1 MRGRRLTWTIGGVGL
16 IGAGVAGML
25 QGATLATPLTDT
37 LALLVDI
44 LWAASVLVFA
54 IGSSS
59 HDSVTARR
67 PLGTIALILLALWSP
82 AMRVIGL
89 FQDPTNPTPIVPW
102 EVTIL
107 VPLALSV
114 VAVAQIARAGVVPRR
129 WRWMPAIAL
138 GVQVASVAL
147 GQLLMM
153 DRATAMQTVGL
164 ASALGMI
171 GFLAGTLGLGIVA
184 LLAVASERPAS
195 VPVFSSPSDADN
207 GTT

>member
-1 MRGRRLTWTIGGVGL
+1 MRGRRLTWTIGGIGL

-25 QGATLATPLTDT
+25 QGATLGTPLTDT
-37 LALLVDI
+37 LALLVDV
-44 LWAASVLVFA
+44 LWAAALLVFA
-54 IGSSS
+54 VGSSP

-82 AMRVIGL
+82 AMRVVGL
-89 FQDPTNPTPIVPW
+89 FQDPTNPTSIVPW

-107 VPLALSV
+107 VPLALSL
-114 VAVAQIARAGVVPRR
+114 VAVVQIARAGIVPRR

-138 GVQVASVAL
+138 GVQVASAAL

-153 DRATAMQTVGL
+153 DPATAMQTVGL
-164 ASALGMI
+164 VSALGMI
-171 GFLAGTLGLGIVA
+171 GFLAATLGLGIVA

-195 VPVFSSPSDADN
+195 VPVFSSPSDAEN
-207 GTT
+207 GTA

>member
-25 QGATLATPLTDT
+25 QSATLGSSLTDV
-37 LALLVDI
+37 LATTVDI
-44 LWAASVLVFA
+44 LWAAAVLVFA
-54 IGSSS
+54 IGSAS

-107 VPLALSV
+107 VPLALSL
-114 VAVAQIARAGVVPRR
+114 VAVVQIARAGVVPRR
-129 WRWMPAIAL
+129 WRWMPTIAL
-138 GVQVASVAL
+138 GAQVASVAL

-153 DRATAMQTVGL
+153 DPATATQTVGL

-195 VPVFSSPSDADN
+195 VPVFSSPNDSAND
-207 GTT
+207 

>member
-25 QGATLATPLTDT
+25 QSATLGSSLTDV
-37 LALLVDI
+37 LATTVDI
-44 LWAASVLVFA
+44 LWTASVLVFA
-54 IGSSS
+54 IGSSA

-107 VPLALSV
+107 VPLALSL
-114 VAVAQIARAGVVPRR
+114 VAVVQIARAGVVPRR
-129 WRWMPAIAL
+129 WRWMPTIAL

-153 DRATAMQTVGL
+153 DQATAMQTVGL
-164 ASALGMI
+164 ASALGML
-171 GFLAGTLGLGIVA
+171 GFLAGTLGLGVIA
-184 LLAVASERPAS
+184 LLAVASDRPAS
-195 VPVFSSPSDADN
+195 VPVFSSPNDSPTD
-207 GTT
+207 

>member
-16 IGAGVAGML
+16 IAAGVAGIL
-25 QGATLATPLTDT
+25 QGAALGTPLTGT

-44 LWAASVLVFA
+44 LWAESVLVFA

-107 VPLALSV
+107 VPLALSL
-114 VAVAQIARAGVVPRR
+114 VAVVQIARAGVVPRR

-153 DRATAMQTVGL
+153 DQATAMQTVGL
-164 ASALGMI
+164 VSALGMI

-184 LLAVASERPAS
+184 LLAVASGRPAS
-195 VPVFSSPSDADN
+195 VPVFSSPSDAEN
-207 GTT
+207 GND

>member
-102 EVTIL
+102 
-107 VPLALSV
+107 
-114 VAVAQIARAGVVPRR
+114 
-129 WRWMPAIAL
+129 
-138 GVQVASVAL
+138 
-147 GQLLMM
+147 
-153 DRATAMQTVGL
+153 
-164 ASALGMI
+164 
-171 GFLAGTLGLGIVA
+171 
-184 LLAVASERPAS
+184 
-195 VPVFSSPSDADN
+195 
-207 GTT
+207 

>member
-25 QGATLATPLTDT
+25 QSATPGTPLTDT

-107 VPLALSV
+107 VPLALSL
-114 VAVAQIARAGVVPRR
+114 VAVVQIARAGVVPRR

-153 DRATAMQTVGL
+153 DPATAMQTVGL

-195 VPVFSSPSDADN
+195 VPVFSSPND
-207 GTT
+207 

>member
-16 IGAGVAGML
+16 IAAGVAGML
-25 QGATLATPLTDT
+25 QGAALGTPLTGT

-44 LWAASVLVFA
+44 LWAESVLVFA

-107 VPLALSV
+107 VPLALSL
-114 VAVAQIARAGVVPRR
+114 VAVVQIARAGVVPRR

-153 DRATAMQTVGL
+153 DQATAMQTVGL
-164 ASALGMI
+164 VSALGMI

-184 LLAVASERPAS
+184 LLAVASGRPAS
-195 VPVFSSPSDADN
+195 VPVFSSPSDAEN
-207 GTT
+207 GND

>member
-107 VPLALSV
+107 VPLALSL
-114 VAVAQIARAGVVPRR
+114 VAVVQIARAGVVPRR

-153 DRATAMQTVGL
+153 DQATAMQTVGL
-164 ASALGMI
+164 ASALGI
-171 GFLAGTLGLGIVA
+171 LGFLAGTLGLGIVA

-195 VPVFSSPSDADN
+195 VPVFPSPSDAES

>member
-25 QGATLATPLTDT
+25 QSATPGTPLTDT

-54 IGSSS
+54 IGSSA

-82 AMRVIGL
+82 AMRVVGL

-107 VPLALSV
+107 VPLALSL
-114 VAVAQIARAGVVPRR
+114 VAVVQIARAGVVPRR

-164 ASALGMI
+164 ASALGI
-171 GFLAGTLGLGIVA
+171 LGFLAGTLGLGIVA

-195 VPVFSSPSDADN
+195 VPVFSSPNDSPTD
-207 GTT
+207 

>member
-1 MRGRRLTWTIGGVGL
+1 MRGRRLTWTTGGVGL
-16 IGAGVAGML
+16 IAAGVAGML
-25 QGATLATPLTDT
+25 QSATPGSSLTDV
-37 LALLVDI
+37 LAVAVDV
-44 LWAASVLVFA
+44 LWAAAVLVFA

-67 PLGTIALILLALWSP
+67 PFGTIALILLALWSP
-82 AMRVIGL
+82 AMRVVGL
-89 FQDPTNPTPIVPW
+89 FQDPANPTPIIPW
-102 EVTIL
+102 EVTI
-107 VPLALSV
+107 VIPLALSV
-114 VAVAQIARAGVVPRR
+114 VGVVQIARVGVVPRR

-153 DRATAMQTVGL
+153 DPGTAMQTVGL
-164 ASALGMI
+164 ASALGTL

-195 VPVFSSPSDADN
+195 VPVYSAPND
-207 GTT
+207 

>member
-25 QGATLATPLTDT
+25 QSATLGSSLTDV
-37 LALLVDI
+37 LATTVDI

-54 IGSSS
+54 IGSAS

-82 AMRVIGL
+82 AMRVVGL

-107 VPLALSV
+107 VPLALSL
-114 VAVAQIARAGVVPRR
+114 VAVVQIARAGVVPRR

-195 VPVFSSPSDADN
+195 VPVFSSPNDSPTD
-207 GTT
+207 

>member
-1 MRGRRLTWTIGGVGL
+1 MRGRRLTWTIGGIGL

-25 QGATLATPLTDT
+25 QTATLGSSLTDGLT
-37 LALLVDI
+37 AIVDVLWAAALLVFG
-44 LWAASVLVFA
+44 V
-54 IGSSS
+54 GSSP

-82 AMRVIGL
+82 AMRVVGL
-89 FQDPTNPTPIVPW
+89 FQDPTNPTSIVPW

-107 VPLALSV
+107 VPLALSL
-114 VAVAQIARAGVVPRR
+114 VAVVQIARAGVVPRR

-153 DRATAMQTVGL
+153 DPATAMQTVGL

-195 VPVFSSPSDADN
+195 VPVFSSPSDAEN
-207 GTT
+207 GTA

>member
-153 DRATAMQTVGL
+153 DQATAMQTVGL

-195 VPVFSSPSDADN
+195 VPVFSSPNDSPTD
-207 GTT
+207 

>member
-107 VPLALSV
+107 VPLALSL
-114 VAVAQIARAGVVPRR
+114 VAVVQIARAGVVPRR

-153 DRATAMQTVGL
+153 DPATAMQTVGL

-195 VPVFSSPSDADN
+195 VPVFSSPNDSPTD
-207 GTT
+207 

>member
-25 QGATLATPLTDT
+25 QSATIGTSLTDV
-37 LALLVDI
+37 LAATVDI
-44 LWAASVLVFA
+44 LWAAAVLVFA

-67 PLGTIALILLALWSP
+67 PLGTVALILLALWSP
-82 AMRVIGL
+82 AMRVVGL

-107 VPLALSV
+107 VPLALSL
-114 VAVAQIARAGVVPRR
+114 VAVVQIARAGVVPRR

-138 GVQVASVAL
+138 GVQVATVAL
-147 GQLLMM
+147 SQLLMM
-153 DRATAMQTVGL
+153 DPATAMQTVGL
-164 ASALGMI
+164 ASALGTL
-171 GFLAGTLGLGIVA
+171 GFLGGTLGLGIVA

-195 VPVFSSPSDADN
+195 VPVFSSPSDAEN
-207 GTT
+207 GTA

>member
-1 MRGRRLTWTIGGVGL
+1 M
-16 IGAGVAGML
+16 
-25 QGATLATPLTDT
+25 
-37 LALLVDI
+37 
-44 LWAASVLVFA
+44 FA

-67 PLGTIALILLALWSP
+67 PLGTIALILLALWSS

-107 VPLALSV
+107 IPLALSL
-114 VAVAQIARAGVVPRR
+114 VAVVQIARAGVVPRR

-147 GQLLMM
+147 CQLLMM
-153 DRATAMQTVGL
+153 DPATTMQTVGL

-195 VPVFSSPSDADN
+195 VPVFSSPNDSPND
-207 GTT
+207 

>member
-25 QGATLATPLTDT
+25 QSATLGSSLTDV
-37 LALLVDI
+37 LATTVDI

-54 IGSSS
+54 IGSAS

-82 AMRVIGL
+82 AMRVVGL

-107 VPLALSV
+107 VPLALSL
-114 VAVAQIARAGVVPRR
+114 VAVVQIARAGVVPRR

-153 DRATAMQTVGL
+153 DPATAMQTVGL
-164 ASALGMI
+164 ASALGML
-171 GFLAGTLGLGIVA
+171 GFLAGTLGLGVIA

-195 VPVFSSPSDADN
+195 VPVFSSPNDSPTD
-207 GTT
+207 